1 MRKLETLKQNPGLY
15 ADYTHALSYLHNSGV
30 LDILR
35 ELGRVQ
41 KVPEDSPNYI
51 AAVAAQAEHSRGY
64 NDAIDDIVY
73 FRERYLDPVP
83 VSAPPMDFGS
93 INRAIQAGD
102 LTEEEANELRRTGT
116 AK

>member
-1 MRKLETLKQNPGLY
+1 MTKLETLKKNPGLY

-51 AAVAAQAEHSRGY
+51 AATAAQAEHSRGY
-64 NDAIDDIVY
+64 NDALDDIVY
-73 FRERYLDPVP
+73 FRERYLDPIP
-83 VSAPPMDFGS
+83 VTAPPMDFDS
-93 INRAIQAGD
+93 INRALKAGD
-102 LTEEEANELRRTGT
+102 LTEEEASELRKSASPT
-116 AK
+116 